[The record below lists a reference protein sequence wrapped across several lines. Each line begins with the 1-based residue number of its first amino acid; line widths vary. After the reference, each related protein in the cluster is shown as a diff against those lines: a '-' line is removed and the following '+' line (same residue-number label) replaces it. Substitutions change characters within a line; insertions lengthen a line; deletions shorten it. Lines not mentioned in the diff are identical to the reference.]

1 MVATF
6 ESAKQAVVPPEL
18 SREQVIAHLQQKY
31 ETIIRMQPVVERF
44 MKIHPEQL
52 DHCLA
57 DPFFNQDKEGTDITT
72 YEIFERVPILP
83 FLGISQLIQF
93 PVYFQDF
100 AEGVRAKVVAPA
112 GTVLRTTYTVRPLEG
127 NRAGKVMRR
136 GGWQLIEEAHVEC
149 NVLLKPFIAKSF
161 HDAHENMCQRI
172 LADLRSEIQNKDL
185 GKL

>member
-6 ESAKQAVVPPEL
+6 QSVKQTAVPPEL
-18 SREQVIAHLQQKY
+18 SREQVIEKLQKY
-31 ETIIRMQPVVERF
+31 EIIIRMQPFVERF
-44 MKIHPEQL
+44 ERIYPEKL

-72 YEIFERVPILP
+72 YEIFERVPIIP
-83 FLGISQLIQF
+83 FLGMTRLIQF

-100 AEGVRAKVVAPA
+100 AEGVRAKVEAPA
-112 GTVLRTTYTVRPLEG
+112 GTVMRTTYAVRPLGGDGAEE
-127 NRAGKVMRR
+127 MRR

-161 HDAHENMCQRI
+161 DDAHTNMCQRI
-172 LADLRSEIQNKDL
+172 LDGLRPEASEE
-185 GKL
+185 